1 MKPCREFQQS
11 LALHACGMLD
21 GAARAALESHL
32 SACPACRARLDALQ
46 DVCESLAA
54 QKGEEVSP
62 SPGFHARVERAIL
75 RRGEDRQP
83 HWQWLGPVAAAAC
96 LALGLFFWSTH
107 LPESAGNAVP
117 VVAASA
123 EETPPPTLLAYRAAL
138 SASDA
143 DLENL
148 LQRQAAK
155 ILPNEGGIN
164 AFGFNR
170 LLVDL

>member
-11 LALHACGMLD
+11 LALRACGMLD
-21 GAARAALESHL
+21 GAGRAALESHL
-32 SACPACRARLDALQ
+32 TACSSCRARLDALQ
-46 DVCESLAA
+46 DICKSLAA
-54 QKGEEVSP
+54 QKGEEASP

-75 RRGEDRQP
+75 GREEARQT

-107 LPESAGNAVP
+107 PPESPANAGS
-117 VVAASA
+117 VVTAGS
-123 EETPPPTLLAYRAAL
+123 EETPPPTLRAYRNAL
-138 SASDA
+138 SASEA
-143 DLENL
+143 DLEHL

-170 LLVDL
+170 LLADL

>member
-21 GAARAALESHL
+21 VAGCAALESHL
-32 SACPACRARLDALQ
+32 TACPSCRARLDALR

-75 RRGEDRQP
+75 GRGEDRQP

-107 LPESAGNAVP
+107 LPESPANAGS
-117 VVAASA
+117 VVTAGA
-123 EETPPPTLLAYRAAL
+123 EETPPPTLRAYRNAL
-138 SASDA
+138 SASEA
-143 DLENL
+143 DLEHL

-170 LLVDL
+170 LLADL